1 MKRLGEFRSLS
12 GIESMEETVDWG
24 ADSPG
29 DGGDRRVGDGA
40 AAGAQGETKVNQG
53 VKRKRG
59 NEKGDGAESP
69 KEHGGEK
76 PSEDTAPGAASETKP
91 EVNDDVVQRAKK
103 FWEKAPERVKEAAKK
118 SKDMGEYKRNRRFY
132 FIHLF
137 SGPVDN
143 LAKAIIEAAK
153 RAGLQAECRSLDI
166 KLDVEHNLR
175 EADKWKKLGDEVD
188 HGDFDGSHGGF
199 PCGSFSRVRWR
210 EAVGYPP
217 PVRSLEH
224 PYGLPGNS
232 PRQQLEADGG
242 TLMATWT
249 VSLMERQAEN
259 QKERGVPEVA
269 TVENP
274 PGSETMFECPAWAL
288 PEIKEILERIEAHSV
303 EFNTC
308 AFMSKDKLRFFKPAR
323 WAGRL
328 EGLRKLNRV
337 CRCPAWV
344 RHKPAVESA
353 SVEAGV
359 YPPELCDEIASLII
373 AQWRRTLNLE
383 FWRYQLVMK
392 SMEVTELQA
401 KWLVNEEKKMERRI
415 QEKVEVRMPEEFK
428 GTNPALRAEDVIEDS
443 APRSTTLKTAKE
455 TKEMEDKFYLG
466 GMRNPKIAVE
476 RSWKMR
482 EAGRGIREA
491 WNRFRRRCPEATQ
504 LGEKY
509 GTSDAE
515 FDDEVARAWKNE
527 LIVLM
532 DAVVTKARSE
542 DCDEWQFKSPLDPK
556 MWRAWA
562 DMSGDPDRWIS
573 RWAEDGA
580 PLGMGKEIPSSEG
593 VFPPSRGKEA
603 VEDVTPELEDQIN
616 VVNYKSFI
624 DYAEDAAIEV
634 ERLVE
639 ANFAKVINKQR
650 AVEKFGEG
658 TVSRIALL
666 VKQKEDLTVKRR
678 IIVDMRRSGG
688 NDRATCPERIILP
701 RIQDVTKMGQD
712 MARRCTEVEE
722 ATRNYRENQR
732 DKDPVVAQL
741 IAFDLKDAF
750 CHFGLCKEELKH
762 SLAPLDDENFV
773 LFSAMLF
780 GFRSAPLIMGR
791 LSAAI
796 GRLWQAMMEPYEAQL
811 QVYIDDI
818 LMMARGTEKEIHSLI
833 AMGLYTLKAFGVN
846 FALKK
851 GERGAMLKWIGVKIL
866 LSWGPDQAPGELTY
880 SIPRQAID
888 EVMINL
894 LDWETKGM
902 ISLKSLRRTTGKLS
916 WMAGIIPRMRWAVTV
931 MYAVLADAERDE
943 KEGKEERR
951 AEKRDDKRRKKGLVA
966 VKRLGATRSW
976 LMRMF
981 SYQDAFMLR
990 TVKLREDEPTWALI
1004 TDACPTGYGGILAA
1018 ILPGQKEMTLVEAFA
1033 AKFTPGEAELLMLDY
1048 GESSSQGPLEALA
1061 VMRAVKIW
1069 SARMFE
1075 RSILIRSDSVVAL
1088 GMTKKLAS
1096 PAPIMNFLGGELAM
1110 ELELRRVQRVVTQ
1123 HIPGKLNDLADWLSR
1138 HDVRKDEIPRDLR
1151 GVTIAQ
1157 KEALTAKD
1165 FFLPPPGHGGE
1176 DWSNSNHHS
1185 VAVFH
1190 NLG

>member
-1 MKRLGEFRSLS
+1 MDQQVG
-12 GIESMEETVDWG
+12 
-24 ADSPG
+24 
-29 DGGDRRVGDGA
+29 RR
-40 AAGAQGETKVNQG
+40 
-53 VKRKRG
+53 
-59 NEKGDGAESP
+59 
-69 KEHGGEK
+69 
-76 PSEDTAPGAASETKP
+76 
-91 EVNDDVVQRAKK
+91 
-103 FWEKAPERVKEAAKK
+103 
-118 SKDMGEYKRNRRFY
+118 
-132 FIHLF
+132 
-137 SGPVDN
+137 
-143 LAKAIIEAAK
+143 
-153 RAGLQAECRSLDI
+153 
-166 KLDVEHNLR
+166 
-175 EADKWKKLGDEVD
+175 
-188 HGDFDGSHGGF
+188 
-199 PCGSFSRVRWR
+199 
-210 EAVGYPP
+210 
-217 PVRSLEH
+217 
-224 PYGLPGNS
+224 
-232 PRQQLEADGG
+232 
-242 TLMATWT
+242 
-249 VSLMERQAEN
+249 
-259 QKERGVPEVA
+259 
-269 TVENP
+269 
-274 PGSETMFECPAWAL
+274 
-288 PEIKEILERIEAHSV
+288 
-303 EFNTC
+303 
-308 AFMSKDKLRFFKPAR
+308 
-323 WAGRL
+323 
-328 EGLRKLNRV
+328 
-337 CRCPAWV
+337 
-344 RHKPAVESA
+344 
-353 SVEAGV
+353 
-359 YPPELCDEIASLII
+359 
-373 AQWRRTLNLE
+373 
-383 FWRYQLVMK
+383 
-392 SMEVTELQA
+392 
-401 KWLVNEEKKMERRI
+401 
-415 QEKVEVRMPEEFK
+415 
-428 GTNPALRAEDVIEDS
+428 
-443 APRSTTLKTAKE
+443 RST
-455 TKEMEDKFYLG
+455 
-466 GMRNPKIAVE
+466 
-476 RSWKMR
+476 
-482 EAGRGIREA
+482 
-491 WNRFRRRCPEATQ
+491 
-504 LGEKY
+504 
-509 GTSDAE
+509 
-515 FDDEVARAWKNE
+515 
-527 LIVLM
+527 
-532 DAVVTKARSE
+532 
-542 DCDEWQFKSPLDPK
+542 
-556 MWRAWA
+556 
-562 DMSGDPDRWIS
+562 
-573 RWAEDGA
+573 
-580 PLGMGKEIPSSEG
+580 LGMGKEIPSSEG

-624 DYAEDAAIEV
+624 DYAEDVAIEV

-750 CHFGLCKEELKH
+750 CHFGLCKEELKQ

-846 FALKK
+846 FALNK
-851 GERGAMLKWIGVKIL
+851 GERGV
-866 LSWGPDQAPGELTY
+866 
-880 SIPRQAID
+880 
-888 EVMINL
+888 
-894 LDWETKGM
+894 
-902 ISLKSLRRTTGKLS
+902 
-916 WMAGIIPRMRWAVTV
+916 IPRMRWAVTV

-976 LMRMF
+976 LMKMF

-990 TVKLREDEPTWALI
+990 TVKLREDEPSWALI

-1048 GESSSQGPLEALA
+1048 GESLSQGPLEALA

-1096 PAPIMNFLGGELAM
+1096 PAPIINFLGGELAM